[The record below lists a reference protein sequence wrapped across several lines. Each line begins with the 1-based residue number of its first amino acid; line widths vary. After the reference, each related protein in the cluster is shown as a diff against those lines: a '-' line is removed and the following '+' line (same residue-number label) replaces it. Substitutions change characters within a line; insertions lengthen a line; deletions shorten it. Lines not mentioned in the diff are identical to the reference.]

1 LTNKRLVWVAPH
13 KEAQM
18 FFFGRG
24 ELAHRLL
31 ARGKI
36 SLEEMEKLIRETKDS
51 VSIPLENIRNVE
63 HIGTKLL
70 SWQKIVVTYL
80 S

>member
-1 LTNKRLVWVAPH
+1 
-13 KEAQM
+13 M